1 MRLCKKVQKVGSYFG
16 ILITKSESIEL
27 GIDENDRIAN
37 VALIVDSV
45 LVWAGKKKLYKFFDR
60 YLIQL
65 PKSRVLGRLWKLFY
79 EKNKDIIVIVEKD
92 DSKFMSEISEYIAKT
107 YELGKTIEKE
117 IEIQKSV

>member
-16 ILITKSESIEL
+16 ITITKSEANEL
-27 GIDENDRIAN
+27 DINENDRIAN

-45 LVWAGKKKLYKFFDR
+45 LVWAGKKKLYRFFDR

-79 EKNKDIIVIVEKD
+79 EKDKDIIVIVEKD
-92 DSKFMSEISEYIAKT
+92 DSKFMKEISEYVVKT